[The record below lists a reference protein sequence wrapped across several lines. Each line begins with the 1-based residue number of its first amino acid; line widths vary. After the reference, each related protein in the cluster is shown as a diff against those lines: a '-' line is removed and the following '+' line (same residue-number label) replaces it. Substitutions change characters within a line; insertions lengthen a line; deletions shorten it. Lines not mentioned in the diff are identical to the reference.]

1 MADRGVSAHDALTL
15 GAPWFT
21 GALGLYW
28 LSGARGLVW
37 ADSSKL
43 TLYALAGYVPSLN
56 PGDHAG
62 WTAICW
68 VWFHLLGGDPVLA
81 AHRLSAVAGA
91 LVVALGALLVLERS
105 GDRARAHSA
114 AALLLVALP
123 LWWSAGV
130 AETYAPAL
138 AATLAGA
145 LVLRQG
151 VSGWRW
157 WAAGGLW
164 GLALATHAMAVFL
177 VVPLAW
183 EVGRTRAWRLL
194 PGVLVGSAPV
204 WLALFG
210 GPRDPLT
217 GFAAG
222 GPGAWRWH
230 WEAFLA
236 FARAPRNAALL
247 GALLAYG
254 LGVFGLLAFWRARRE
269 PRGHA
274 VWAWSLGALS
284 LLLLSYAPFRLHLMV
299 AFLMVGL
306 VLALPVQL
314 SLWARVGHIGVQS
327 VAYVVVPAV
336 LTLADHQAL
345 GVRVI
350 ASRNNAFYFL
360 CPVKTSAD
368 RLPGRESAAEESR
381 NSDRL
386 TTLRRW
392 AGALD
397 PGTTSYLATV
407 ARCAPADAVVLSD
420 FNPGAVLRLAQVAHA
435 WRPDLTIRPV
445 AVDVA
450 LGTTDPTGALAAEIE
465 RTRASRPVLLADS
478 YPPYYRS
485 GELAA
490 RFELRPCGSVIAIA
504 GGPPEGRRGRE
515 RADP

>member
-1 MADRGVSAHDALTL
+1 MAERGIPAHDALTL
-15 GAPWFT
+15 GAPWFA

-62 WTAICW
+62 WTAMCW
-68 VWFHLLGGDPVLA
+68 VWLHLLGGDPVLA
-81 AHRLSAVAGA
+81 AHRMSAAAGA
-91 LVVALGALLVLERS
+91 LVVGLGALVVRERG
-105 GDRARAHSA
+105 GDRSRAHSA

-123 LWWSAGV
+123 LWWLAGV

-145 LVLRQG
+145 LVLRDG
-151 VSGWRW
+151 VPGWRW
-157 WAAGGLW
+157 WGAGGLW

-183 EVGRTRAWRLL
+183 EGGRTRAWRLL

-217 GFAAG
+217 GFVAG
-222 GPGAWRWH
+222 GPDAWRWH
-230 WEAFLA
+230 WQAFLA
-236 FARAPRNAALL
+236 FARAPRNAAVL

-254 LGVFGLLAFWRARRE
+254 LGVPGLLAFWRARRE

-274 VWAWSLGALS
+274 VWGWSLGALA

-299 AFLMVGL
+299 AFLVVGL
-306 VLALPVQL
+306 VLALPLRL
-314 SLWARVGHIGVQS
+314 SPRARVGYVGLQC
-327 VAYVVVPAV
+327 VAYVAVPAA
-336 LTLADHQAL
+336 LTVAGHQAL

-350 ASRNNAFYFL
+350 APRNNAFYFL
-360 CPVKTSAD
+360 CPVKISAD
-368 RLPGRESAAEESR
+368 RIPGREPGAEGPR
-381 NSDRL
+381 DGGRPA
-386 TTLRRW
+386 TLRRW
-392 AGALD
+392 LGAFD
-397 PGTTSYLATV
+397 PGTRSYLATV
-407 ARCAPADAVVLSD
+407 ADCAPPNAVVLAD
-420 FNPGAVLRLAQVAHA
+420 FNPGSVLRLAQVAQA

-450 LGTTDPTGALAAEIE
+450 LGTRDPTGALAAEIE
-465 RTRASRPVLLADS
+465 RTRAGRPVLLADS
-478 YPPYYRS
+478 SPPYYRP

-490 RFELRPCGSVIAIA
+490 RFELRRCGSVIAIA
-504 GGPPEGRRGRE
+504 ASPAGEAQP
-515 RADP
+515 